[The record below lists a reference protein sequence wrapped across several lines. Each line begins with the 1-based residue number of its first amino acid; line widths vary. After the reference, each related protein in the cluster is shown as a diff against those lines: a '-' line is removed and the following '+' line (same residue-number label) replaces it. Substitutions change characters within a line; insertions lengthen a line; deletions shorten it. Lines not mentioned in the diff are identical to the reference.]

1 MVDSQLAKIL
11 NDKYALSNGSEK
23 ASTDISTLYTAT
35 NTWGTSTVEVEYF
48 NDPVPEAAAEEL
60 ANVAGSLGW
69 LENNAVFTVRD
80 CGLTEDSRLY
90 VLREEPQ
97 GTPLRSLIDG
107 RATWGT
113 PFSNQ
118 EAEQLLGPVAQA
130 IDHYNSAGRAN
141 FLSRSIDTDHLLV
154 QQGGPVPLKLSLVGP
169 TAGAGLASENKNR
182 RAFAEILAEMTGAEV
197 DEEALEN
204 TNSATDYLLSVVRPP
219 APQAPPAAAPT
230 PEPQYWEP
238 QPEPA
243 PQPEPETESILPPP
257 PPEPEVP
264 RPQQYFPDTDPGME
278 PVGGTAQYGYADYQ
292 QPYQE
297 PQKKRK
303 AWPWVLAGVLLLGG
317 AGAGGYWWYTQNPQT
332 EPWTGVNAEIAEQ
345 FPDIV
350 SDEAEGTGFQGLTC
364 HAGEVAG
371 DEKGKVRCADADA
384 GVSIVKYENVEARD
398 KAIPGLE
405 KAEHFGSESCQI
417 RSVKMEGQ
425 DLPAY
430 YVAPEG
436 EELGVYSFLVN
447 GNDAEQ
453 MRLRLPIC

>member
-1 MVDSQLAKIL
+1 MVDSQLAQIL

-23 ASTDISTLYTAT
+23 VSTDISTLYTAT

-48 NDPVPEAAAEEL
+48 NDPVPEAAKDEVAAA
-60 ANVAGSLGW
+60 ANSLGW
-69 LENNAVFTVRD
+69 LDDPAVFGVRD
-80 CGLTEDSRLY
+80 FGLTDEGRLY

-154 QQGGPVPLKLSLVGP
+154 QQGGPVPLMLSLVGP
-169 TAGAGLASENKNR
+169 TAGAGLVSANKNR

-204 TNSATDYLLSVVRPP
+204 TNSVTDYLLSVTRPP
-219 APQAPPAAAPT
+219 APPAPPAAAPA
-230 PEPQYWEP
+230 PEPQYWE
-238 QPEPA
+238 PEPA
-243 PQPEPETESILPPP
+243 PQPEPETATILPPP
-257 PPEPEVP
+257 PPEPEP
-264 RPQQYFPDTDPGME
+264 ARPQQYFPDTDPGME
-278 PVGGTAQYGYADYQ
+278 PVGGTSQYGYADYQ
-292 QPYQE
+292 QPYE
-297 PQKKRK
+297 APKKKRK
-303 AWPWVLAGVLLLGG
+303 TWPWVLAGVLLLGA
-317 AGAGGYWWYTQNPQT
+317 AGGGGYWWYTQNPQT

-350 SDEAEGTGFQGLTC
+350 SDEAEGTGFQGLKC
-364 HAGEVAG
+364 HSGNAEGA
-371 DEKGKVRCADADA
+371 EKGKIRCADAES

-398 KAIPGLE
+398 KAIPGLD

-425 DLPAY
+425 DTPAY
-430 YVAPEG
+430 YVAPDG
-436 EELGVYSFLVN
+436 DELGVYSFLVN
-447 GNDAEQ
+447 GKEAEQ
-453 MRLRLPIC
+453 LRLRLPIC